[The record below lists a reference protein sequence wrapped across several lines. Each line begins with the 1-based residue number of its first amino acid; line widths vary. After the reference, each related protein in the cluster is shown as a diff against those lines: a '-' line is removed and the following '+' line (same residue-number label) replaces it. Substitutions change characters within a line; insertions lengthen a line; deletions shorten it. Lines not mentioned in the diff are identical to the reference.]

1 MTTYKQIFGKP
12 VKVLSSDPTDA
23 GAEGQVWY
31 NTTDGVFKT
40 VLSVGAWSSGDNIN
54 TAGYGAAG
62 TGTQTAGLIA
72 GRNAVTPS
80 ADVPSNATEE
90 YNGSAWTGGGNLSNA
105 RYYGGSLGTQT
116 SSLIT
121 GGDNRPPGTAS
132 NTFTELYNGSSWT
145 SGTAY
150 PIAVRLSSGLGTRAA
165 GLMLNG
171 SDTTYSSTTNEYNGS
186 WTSGGSLNTARRWI
200 GTAGTQTAGLA
211 FGGQIPPS
219 GYSTNV
225 TEEYGGT
232 SWTSGANL
240 NVTRAVNAVGGG
252 INQDGSQT
260 NALAAGGYQSSG
272 SPKTYFNETEA
283 YDGTSWSAKANMA
296 AARGYGTGGGSGSAG
311 IVVGAYTGSLTSATE
326 EFNTSVYS
334 PIAATWSAEGNLPA
348 PRFNGGQ
355 GIGIESAAAI
365 FGGNVSS
372 VSYPYTNSTN
382 EYDGSS
388 WTNGGNLNNTGANR
402 GAFGTQTAGLSLG
415 SYQYPPNVS
424 TTNVEEYNGSAW
436 TAKSA
441 MGTSRYGAGGAG
453 TSTAGL
459 VIGGST
465 KPPGSAISTVEEY
478 NGSGW
483 TAGGTMPNAV
493 LYLASG
499 GTQTAAIRAGGTRS
513 GAPRLDETFE
523 YDGSSWTAGGT
534 MGTARYLCNGSG
546 GPTAQTAMLIAGGQ
560 TATATTGVSEVYN
573 GTAWATTA
581 SLGTA
586 RNQHMNA
593 QFNNANNALV
603 AGGVPPSSGIS
614 SSERFTS
621 EVVQLDYKT
630 LTSS

>member
-1 MTTYKQIFGKP
+1 MSEYKEIFGKY
-12 VKVLSSDPTDA
+12 VRSVSSDPPA
-23 GAEGQVWY
+23 ASGEGEIWY
-31 NTTDGVFKT
+31 NTTSNVFKSS
-40 VLSVGAWSSGDNIN
+40 VPVGAWSSSDNIN

-121 GGDNRPPGTAS
+121 GGDNRPPGTS
-132 NTFTELYNGSSWT
+132 TNTFTELYDGSSWT

-150 PIAVRLSSGLGTRAA
+150 PIAVRLSSGFGTRAA
-165 GLMLNG
+165 GVMCNG

-186 WTSGGSLNTARRWI
+186 WTSGGSLNTARRWV

-311 IVVGAYTGSLTSATE
+311 IVVGAWTGSLTSATE
-326 EFNTSVYS
+326 EYNV
-334 PIAATWSAEGNLPA
+334 AAT
-348 PRFNGGQ
+348 
-355 GIGIESAAAI
+355 
-365 FGGNVSS
+365 
-372 VSYPYTNSTN
+372 
-382 EYDGSS
+382 
-388 WTNGGNLNNTGANR
+388 
-402 GAFGTQTAGLSLG
+402 
-415 SYQYPPNVS
+415 
-424 TTNVEEYNGSAW
+424 
-436 TAKSA
+436 
-441 MGTSRYGAGGAG
+441 
-453 TSTAGL
+453 
-459 VIGGST
+459 
-465 KPPGSAISTVEEY
+465 
-478 NGSGW
+478 
-483 TAGGTMPNAV
+483 
-493 LYLASG
+493 
-499 GTQTAAIRAGGTRS
+499 
-513 GAPRLDETFE
+513 
-523 YDGSSWTAGGT
+523 
-534 MGTARYLCNGSG
+534 
-546 GPTAQTAMLIAGGQ
+546 
-560 TATATTGVSEVYN
+560 
-573 GTAWATTA
+573 
-581 SLGTA
+581 
-586 RNQHMNA
+586 
-593 QFNNANNALV
+593 
-603 AGGVPPSSGIS
+603 
-614 SSERFTS
+614 
-621 EVVQLDYKT
+621 VQT
-630 LTSS
+630 LTTS

>member
-1 MTTYKQIFGKP
+1 MTTYKEIFGKQIQQ
-12 VKVLSSDPTDA
+12 LSTDPTSA
-23 GAEGQVWY
+23 EAEGQVWY
-31 NTTDGVFKT
+31 NTTSGTFKT
-40 VLSVGAWSSGDNIN
+40 VTAVGAWSRGGALPQVVSYNSG
-54 TAGYGAAG
+54 A
-62 TGTQTAGLIA
+62 GTQTAALSIGGQEA
-72 GRNAVTPS
+72 STS
-80 ADVPSNATEE
+80 AIQNTYE
-90 YNGSAWTGGGNLSNA
+90 YDGSSWSDGGPVAPIYPGVSS
-105 RYYGGSLGTQT
+105 YYGASCGTQT
-116 SSLIT
+116 AALIVGGGSGTNAT
-121 GGDNRPPGTAS
+121 G
-132 NTFTELYNGSSWT
+132 EYNGSSWT
-145 SGTAY
+145 ATGNYPVTTFMGTANG
-150 PIAVRLSSGLGTRAA
+150 IQTAA
-165 GLMLNG
+165 INIGGRVPPG
-171 SDTTYSSTTNEYNGS
+171 SVATGIVANYNGS
-186 WTSGGSLNTARRWI
+186 TWTASPVAISPAQYKNSSAGTSTATIVSGGITPSATVTTAQEWDGSSWTTVGAPSAPKSAAKSTGI
-200 GTAGTQTAGLA
+200 QTLALKMYGTTGGTEQYNGSSWTTVANQAIARDWATGGGSNDSNGA
-211 FGGQIPPS
+211 TGVMFGGK
-219 GYSTNV
+219 T
-225 TEEYGGT
+225 
-232 SWTSGANL
+232 
-240 NVTRAVNAVGGG
+240 
-252 INQDGSQT
+252 
-260 NALAAGGYQSSG
+260 SSG
-272 SPKTYFNETEA
+272 SPTFQ
-283 YDGTSWSAKANMA
+283 
-296 AARGYGTGGGSGSAG
+296 
-311 IVVGAYTGSLTSATE
+311 SATE
-326 EFNTSVYS
+326 EFTTTAFS

-465 KPPGSAISTVEEY
+465 KPGATGGTTGSEEY

-573 GTAWATTA
+573 GTAWATTT

-603 AGGVPPSSGIS
+603 AGGIPPSSGLS

-621 EVVQLDYKT
+621 EVVQLGYKT

>member
-1 MTTYKQIFGKP
+1 MTTYKEIFGKQI
-12 VKVLSSDPTDA
+12 KQLSTDPTDA

-31 NTTDGVFKT
+31 NTTLGSFRS

-90 YNGSAWTGGGNLSNA
+90 YDGSAWTGGGNLSNA
-105 RYYGGSLGTQT
+105 RYYAGSLGTQT

-121 GGDNRPPGTAS
+121 GGDNRPPGTS
-132 NTFTELYNGSSWT
+132 TNTFTELYDGSSWT
-145 SGTAY
+145 AGTAY
-150 PIAVRLSSGLGTRAA
+150 PTAVVLASGFGTRAA
-165 GLMLNG
+165 GVMCNG
-171 SDTTYSSTTNEYNGS
+171 GPYSSTTNEYNGS

-272 SPKTYFNETEA
+272 SPKSYFNETES

-326 EFNTSVYS
+326 EFNYSIYS
-334 PIAATWSAEGNLPA
+334 PIAATWASGGNMGTARYGINYGIGTQTAALVAGGYPGPMSTAEIYDGSSWTAITNLPYVIHDAMGIGTQTAAYVVGGAPTTNNVRKWDGSSWSTTPSISSGREDAASSGSASDGFIAGGSSVATEEWNGSSWTGGGNLPVSL
-348 PRFNGGQ
+348 NHNQ
-355 GIGIESAAAI
+355 GAGTASAGLS
-365 FGGNVSS
+365 FGGRAPG
-372 VSYPYTNSTN
+372 YLTTTN

-388 WTNGGNLNNTGANR
+388 WTGGGNLNVGR
-402 GAFGTQTAGLSLG
+402 SLFVG
-415 SYQYPPNVS
+415 
-424 TTNVEEYNGSAW
+424 
-436 TAKSA
+436 
-441 MGTSRYGAGGAG
+441 
-453 TSTAGL
+453 
-459 VIGGST
+459 
-465 KPPGSAISTVEEY
+465 
-478 NGSGW
+478 
-483 TAGGTMPNAV
+483 
-493 LYLASG
+493 G
-499 GTQTAAIRAGGTRS
+499 GTQTLAFAACAQ
-513 GAPRLDETFE
+513 PPP
-523 YDGSSWTAGGT
+523 
-534 MGTARYLCNGSG
+534 
-546 GPTAQTAMLIAGGQ
+546 GPSAITEL
-560 TATATTGVSEVYN
+560 YN
-573 GTAWATTA
+573 GTAWSVAPNLATGRYTGG
-581 SLGTA
+581 GTGA
-586 RNQHMNA
+586 TSSAAMVN
-593 QFNNANNALV
+593 
-603 AGGVPPSSGIS
+603 GGQVGDNVGMTTT
-614 SSERFTS
+614 EEFTG
-621 EVVQLDYKT
+621 EIQALDYKT